1 VSALPVPVASAATC
15 AIRIENVSKRFET
28 PGRQVIAL
36 KDIDLDIAPG
46 EFVCLLGPSGCGKS
60 TLLNAIAGFS
70 PPTEGRITVDGK
82 PVGGPGPDRG
92 MVFQE
97 YALFPWMTVEA
108 NVGFGLEIK
117 GTPKAA
123 RNERVAA
130 LLDML
135 GLADFADRFP
145 KDLSGGMRQRVAIAR
160 VLAIDSPILLMDEPF
175 GALDALTRRS
185 LQDELIRIWA
195 QFRKTVVFVTHSIEE
210 SIYLADRIV
219 VMTYRPGT
227 VKRDIHVT
235 MPRPRDAAAPEF
247 NALKREIGELVTAE
261 QQRHEDAERTALTTD
276 WCRGPSS
283 RRWLRPCWIFRSP
296 WACPFAAARSS
307 RSSRR

>member
-1 VSALPVPVASAATC
+1 MNTTTATRP
-15 AIRIENVSKRFET
+15 AIAIDRVQKRFET
-28 PGRQVIAL
+28 RRREPVVAL
-36 KDIDLDIAPG
+36 KDITLDIAPG

-70 PPTEGRITVDGK
+70 PPTEGTIAVDGR
-82 PVGGPGPDRG
+82 VVTGPGPDRG

-108 NVGFGLEIK
+108 NVGFGLEIE
-117 GTPKAA
+117 GMPKPA
-123 RNERVAA
+123 RKERVAA
-130 LLDML
+130 LLAML
-135 GLADFADRFP
+135 GLKDFADRFP

-185 LQDELIRIWA
+185 LQDELIKIWS
-195 QFRKTVVFVTHSIEE
+195 QFGKTIVFVTHSIEE

-227 VKRDIHVT
+227 VKRDIRVEI
-235 MPRPRDAAAPEF
+235 PRPRDAAAPEF
-247 NALKREIGELVTAE
+247 NALKRELGELVTEE
-261 QQRHEDAERTALTTD
+261 QQRHEEAERVSLTTD
-276 WCRGPSS
+276 
-283 RRWLRPCWIFRSP
+283 
-296 WACPFAAARSS
+296 
-307 RSSRR
+307 